1 MIPDFAG
8 LIFIEHPVSVVTR
21 PPHPPPARR
30 TTRRPTAAEP
40 GRRSGCPAGGM
51 EAARPSRRAAD
62 GGPGSAEPHCPPPYS
77 PRTRREKARQL
88 VRQLATTGEPPPRAD
103 QRAVQIGRRDG
114 SRRTDG
120 AGSAKAARYGHR
132 RWVVS
137 PDGSGRQAL
146 ATLTATGGE
155 DGTARTG
162 AHPKAEAVLLVPT
175 TVVRLERPL
184 AHWNDSGTC
193 LEIALS
199 TNPLIDLPLVQV
211 LQVARETRQSA
222 RSPIERSTK
231 RPAQH
236 RPIHGTR
243 RPVDRSNQPSPH
255 FSTDLWMRRPAR
267 RSVRG
272 SSHMVE
278 MTTQGHGPNTTNL
291 RRLPDTP
298 EVSPNL
304 ASVACG

>member
-8 LIFIEHPVSVVTR
+8 LIFIEHPVSVATR

-30 TTRRPTAAEP
+30 TTRKPTAAEP

-51 EAARPSRRAAD
+51 EAARPSRRAAG

-77 PRTRREKARQL
+77 PRTRREQARQF
-88 VRQLATTGEPPPRAD
+88 VRQLATTCEPPPRAD
-103 QRAVQIGRRDG
+103 QRAVRIGRRDG

-120 AGSAKAARYGHR
+120 AGSAKAARQGHH

-222 RSPIERSTK
+222 RSSIERSTK

-255 FSTDLWMRRPAR
+255 LSTGLWMRRPAQQ
-267 RSVRG
+267 SIRG
-272 SSHMVE
+272 PSHMVE
-278 MTTQGHGPNTTNL
+278 MTT
-291 RRLPDTP
+291 
-298 EVSPNL
+298 
-304 ASVACG
+304 